1 MSVNSCQLPTRL
13 SSSANTNQVE
23 IHEEPHQLLE
33 LSSFTPHPG
42 DKESNLTPAM
52 REVDSNPWSL
62 NLSKVSVSQ
71 HKLALYTHGPEC
83 RPRNNT
89 SSPSPL
95 RGLLLGLI
103 GYERHCVL
111 ETAHVTG
118 NLPRLSGRRRAPG
131 MLDGPYSGA
140 AGKVYFCRSVATHGM
155 SHKRGL
161 SASTPSVSW

>member
-1 MSVNSCQLPTRL
+1 M
-13 SSSANTNQVE
+13 
-23 IHEEPHQLLE
+23 
-33 LSSFTPHPG
+33 SSFTPHPG
-42 DKESNLTPAM
+42 DREPTLTPVM
-52 REVDSNPWSL
+52 REAGSNPWSL

-131 MLDGPYSGA
+131 MLDGPYSGSIRLRGKYISVGLLQSRDRQHTGCRTNA
-140 AGKVYFCRSVATHGM
+140 SAMRSRRRRAYAGSDLQNRAQKSGI
-155 SHKRGL
+155 L
-161 SASTPSVSW
+161 